1 MEEQE
6 DHVHIQSNESGLF
19 QGDFGAVLLLLDR
32 MEDPA
37 IPLLS
42 QWTYQAMVYELLAL
56 QNLGTKLSFT
66 KNTLEFLEEVY
77 VMINPFK
84 PWQLRLAS
92 DYVVNGLLRLLL
104 YLRGLA

>member
-6 DHVHIQSNESGLF
+6 DHVHIRSNESGLF

-56 QNLGTKLSFT
+56 QNLGTKLPFT